1 MGISTCPCGSFRSE
15 HARLGP
21 LNILGCKKMLFMFS
35 LHPVGDGRRGNG
47 KTGRREREEEEEEEE
62 EEGTVLFRSKPIR
75 TISGVFG
82 IN

>member
-35 LHPVGDGRRGNG
+35 LHPVGRWKKG
-47 KTGRREREEEEEEEE
+47 EREDREK
-62 EEGTVLFRSKPIR
+62 GTGGGGGGGGGGRDG
-75 TISGVFG
+75 TIPFKTNSNDFG
-82 IN
+82 GFWN